1 MPSFLIPN
9 YHIYIKFMK
18 VNISKFFLTTFVFIV
33 LLFTSKSS
41 LVLAQTEEV
50 KVNPLLVDFKDELLP
65 TIKRD
70 LTGIE
75 RKRIQAK
82 INDLDTL
89 ALQESQ
95 AGNDDIA
102 FALWYRSINLSRA
115 LGIKEEILMI
125 DKVGKIAWEKS
136 RNEDANFLTERLV
149 KLELESSKDNNINP
163 EYLPLFIQAYEALH
177 NLDRSINL
185 NKKNLEIARANND
198 TLAVKNT
205 LEKLGQFYLAK
216 FDYYQ
221 AEPIYQELLNIAR
234 LEQDYLAEGL
244 YLRKLAEISGE
255 IINPENA
262 IKYKQE
268 LAQIYLQNQD
278 SLKLSLIKISIGDDY
293 KTLKKPDEAAKSYQE
308 AFSLSWALQQYS
320 IAGDALEKL
329 GILYQ
334 EYEQLNSALEIYQ
347 ELIKLQQLSYN
358 YYGLMKSYDYMG
370 IIYKQK
376 QDYSS
381 ALKSY
386 EKALAIARSLNH
398 QENYFITKI
407 DELQNNNKETNN
419 P

>member
-1 MPSFLIPN
+1 MNI
-9 YHIYIKFMK
+9 
-18 VNISKFFLTTFVFIV
+18 NISKISLTTFLLI
-33 LLFTSKSS
+33 LCLFTGKST

-115 LGIKEEILMI
+115 LSIKEEITMI
-125 DKVGKIAWEKS
+125 SKVGKIAWDKS
-136 RNEDANFLTERLV
+136 RNEDINFLNERLV
-149 KLELESSKDNNINP
+149 KLELEHTKDNQINP
-163 EYLPLFIQAYEALH
+163 EYLPLFIEAYEALH
-177 NLDRSINL
+177 NLDRSIAINL
-185 NKKNLEIARANND
+185 KNLESARLNND
-198 TLAVKNT
+198 TSSIQIA
-205 LEKLGQFYLAK
+205 LEKLGKFYLAK
-216 FDYYQ
+216 FDYYR

-244 YLRKLAEISGE
+244 YLRQLAEISGE
-255 IINPENA
+255 IVNPENA

-268 LAQIYLQNQD
+268 LAQTYVKNQN
-278 SLKLSLIKISIGDDY
+278 LLNLSLINISIGDDY
-293 KTLKKPDEAAKSYQE
+293 KALKKPDESSKSYQE
-308 AFSLSWALQQYS
+308 AFSLAWSLQQYS
-320 IAGDALEKL
+320 IAADALEKL

-334 EYEQLNSALEIYQ
+334 EYEQFDSALQIYQ
-347 ELIKLQQLSYN
+347 ELIKVQQLSYN
-358 YYGLMKSYDYMG
+358 YYGLMTSYDSMG
-370 IIYKQK
+370 LIYNKK
-376 QDYSS
+376 EDYAS

-386 EKALAIARSLNH
+386 EKALAIARSLSH
-398 QENYFITKI
+398 KEDYFLAKI
-407 DELQNNNKETNN
+407 NELQNSNNEQ
-419 P
+419 

>member
-1 MPSFLIPN
+1 MSDTSFFIPH
-9 YHIYIKFMK
+9 YYIYIRFMNI
-18 VNISKFFLTTFVFIV
+18 NISKISLTTFLLI
-33 LLFTSKSS
+33 LCLFTGKSN

-65 TIKRD
+65 TVKRD

-75 RKRIQAK
+75 RKRIEAK

-89 ALQESQ
+89 ALEESQ

-102 FALWYRSINLSRA
+102 FALWYRSINLSRT
-115 LGIKEEILMI
+115 LGTKEEITLI
-125 DKVGKIAWEKS
+125 SKVGKIAWDKS
-136 RNEDANFLTERLV
+136 RNEDINFLNERLV
-149 KLELESSKDNNINP
+149 KLELEYTKDNNINP
-163 EYLPLFIQAYEALH
+163 EYLTLFIEGYEALH
-177 NLDRSINL
+177 NLDRSISINI
-185 NKKNLEIARANND
+185 KNLELARANND
-198 TLAVKNT
+198 ISTIKTA
-205 LEKLGQFYLAK
+205 LEKLGKFYLAK
-216 FDYYQ
+216 FDYYR

-234 LEQDYLAEGL
+234 LEKDYLGEGV
-244 YLRKLAEISGE
+244 YLRQLAEISGE

-268 LAQIYLQNQD
+268 LAENYVKNQD

-293 KTLKKPDEAAKSYQE
+293 KTLKKPDESAKSYQE
-308 AFSLSWALQQYS
+308 AFSLAWSLQQYS

-334 EYEQLNSALEIYQ
+334 EYEKLDSALEIYQ

-358 YYGLMKSYDYMG
+358 YYGLMKSYDSMG
-370 IIYKQK
+370 IIYQK
-376 QDYSS
+376 KSDYSS

-386 EKALAIARSLNH
+386 EKALAIARSLSH

-407 DELQNNNKETNN
+407 DELQNTNN
-419 P
+419 Q

>member
-1 MPSFLIPN
+1 
-9 YHIYIKFMK
+9 MK
-18 VNISKFFLTTFVFIV
+18 VNISKLSLTTFVFI
-33 LLFTSKSS
+33 LFLFTGKSS

-89 ALQESQ
+89 ALEESQ

-115 LGIKEEILMI
+115 LGTKEEITMI
-125 DKVGKIAWEKS
+125 SKVGKIAWDKS
-136 RNEDANFLTERLV
+136 RNEDINFLNERLL
-149 KLELESSKDNNINP
+149 KLELEYTKDNNINP
-163 EYLPLFIQAYEALH
+163 EYLPLFIEGYEALH
-177 NLDRSINL
+177 NLDKSIAI
-185 NKKNLEIARANND
+185 NKKNLELARANND
-198 TLAVKNT
+198 ISTIKTA
-205 LEKLGQFYLAK
+205 LEKLGRFYLAK
-216 FDYYQ
+216 FDYYR

-234 LEQDYLAEGL
+234 LELDYLAEGL
-244 YLRKLAEISGE
+244 YLRQLAEISGE

-262 IKYKQE
+262 IKYKRE
-268 LAQIYLQNQD
+268 LAENYVKNQN
-278 SLKLSLIKISIGDDY
+278 LLRLSLIKISIGDDY
-293 KTLKKPDEAAKSYQE
+293 KALKKPDESAKSYQE
-308 AFSLSWALQQYS
+308 AFSLAWSLQQYS

-334 EYEQLNSALEIYQ
+334 EYEQLDSALEIYQ

-358 YYGLMKSYDYMG
+358 HYGLMKSYDSMG
-370 IIYKQK
+370 IIYQK
-376 QDYSS
+376 KNDYSS

-386 EKALAIARSLNH
+386 EKALAIARSLSH

-407 DELQNNNKETNN
+407 DELQNVNNKE
-419 P
+419 

>member
-1 MPSFLIPN
+1 MNIN
-9 YHIYIKFMK
+9 IYK
-18 VNISKFFLTTFVFIV
+18 ISLTTFLLI
-33 LLFTSKSS
+33 LCLFTGKSN

-75 RKRIQAK
+75 RKRIEAK

-115 LGIKEEILMI
+115 LGTKEEINMI
-125 DKVGKIAWEKS
+125 SKVGKIAWNKS
-136 RNEDANFLTERLV
+136 RNEDINFLNERLV
-149 KLELESSKDNNINP
+149 KLELEYTKDNQINP
-163 EYLPLFIQAYEALH
+163 DYLPLFIEGYEALH
-177 NLDRSINL
+177 NLDRSISINQ
-185 NKKNLEIARANND
+185 KNLALMRANND
-198 TLAVKNT
+198 VSSIKIA
-205 LEKLGQFYLAK
+205 LEKLGKFYVSK
-216 FDYYQ
+216 FDYYR
-221 AEPIYQELLNIAR
+221 AEPIFQELLNIAR
-234 LEQDYLAEGL
+234 LEKDYLAEGL
-244 YLRKLAEISGE
+244 YLRQLAEISGE
-255 IINPENA
+255 IVNPENA

-268 LAQIYLQNQD
+268 LAENYVKNQD

-293 KTLKKPDEAAKSYQE
+293 KTLKKPDESAKSYQE
-308 AFSLSWALQQYS
+308 AFSLAWSLQQYS

-334 EYEQLNSALEIYQ
+334 EYEKLDSALEIYQ

-358 YYGLMKSYDYMG
+358 YYGLMKSYDSMG
-370 IIYKQK
+370 IIYQK
-376 QDYSS
+376 KSDYSS

-386 EKALAIARSLNH
+386 EKALAIARSLSH
-398 QENYFITKI
+398 QENYFTTKI
-407 DELQNNNKETNN
+407 DELQNTNN
-419 P
+419 Q

>member
-1 MPSFLIPN
+1 MNI
-9 YHIYIKFMK
+9 
-18 VNISKFFLTTFVFIV
+18 NISKISLTTFLLI
-33 LLFTSKSS
+33 LCLFTGKSN

-65 TIKRD
+65 TVKRD

-75 RKRIQAK
+75 RKRIEAK

-89 ALQESQ
+89 ALEESQ

-115 LGIKEEILMI
+115 LGTKEEITLI
-125 DKVGKIAWEKS
+125 SKVGKIAWDKS
-136 RNEDANFLTERLV
+136 RNEDINFLNERLV
-149 KLELESSKDNNINP
+149 KLELEYTKDNNINP
-163 EYLPLFIQAYEALH
+163 EYLTLFIEGYEALH
-177 NLDRSINL
+177 NLDRSISINI
-185 NKKNLEIARANND
+185 KNLELARANND
-198 TLAVKNT
+198 ISTIKTA
-205 LEKLGQFYLAK
+205 LEKLGKFYLAK
-216 FDYYQ
+216 FDYYR

-234 LEQDYLAEGL
+234 LEKDYLGEGV
-244 YLRKLAEISGE
+244 YLRQLAEISGE

-268 LAQIYLQNQD
+268 LAENYVKNQD

-293 KTLKKPDEAAKSYQE
+293 KTLKKPDESAKSYQE
-308 AFSLSWALQQYS
+308 AFSLAWSLQQYS

-334 EYEQLNSALEIYQ
+334 EYEKLDSALEIYQ

-358 YYGLMKSYDYMG
+358 YYGLMKSYDSMG
-370 IIYKQK
+370 IIYQK
-376 QDYSS
+376 KSDYSS

-386 EKALAIARSLNH
+386 EKALAIARSLSH

-407 DELQNNNKETNN
+407 DELQNTNN
-419 P
+419 Q

>member
-1 MPSFLIPN
+1 MNI
-9 YHIYIKFMK
+9 
-18 VNISKFFLTTFVFIV
+18 NISKISLTTFLLI
-33 LLFTSKSS
+33 LCLFTGKSN

-75 RKRIQAK
+75 RKRIEAK

-115 LGIKEEILMI
+115 LGTKEEIKMI
-125 DKVGKIAWEKS
+125 SKIGKIAWDKS
-136 RNEDANFLTERLV
+136 RNEDINFLNERLV
-149 KLELESSKDNNINP
+149 KLELEHTKDNNINP
-163 EYLPLFIQAYEALH
+163 EYLPLFVEGYEALH
-177 NLDRSINL
+177 NLDQSIAI
-185 NKKNLEIARANND
+185 NKKNLELARANND
-198 TLAVKNT
+198 ISSIKIA
-205 LEKLGQFYLAK
+205 LEKLGKFYVSK
-216 FDYYQ
+216 FDYYR

-244 YLRKLAEISGE
+244 YLRQLAEISGE

-268 LAQIYLQNQD
+268 LAENYLKNQD

-293 KTLKKPDEAAKSYQE
+293 KALKKPDESAKSYQD
-308 AFSLSWALQQYS
+308 AFSLAWALQQYS

-334 EYEQLNSALEIYQ
+334 EYDQLDSALQIYQ
-347 ELIKLQQLSYN
+347 ELIKVQQLSYN
-358 YYGLMKSYDYMG
+358 YYGLMKSYDSMG
-370 IIYKQK
+370 IIYQK
-376 QDYSS
+376 KNDYSS

-386 EKALAIARSLNH
+386 EKALAIARSLSH
-398 QENYFITKI
+398 QENYFIAKI
-407 DELQNNNKETNN
+407 DELQNTNN
-419 P
+419 Q